1 MTSTEMVPIGTSVES
16 LAHEEMIPEGLVRMV
31 TPLGPAHTLDGLHC
45 TTGSILRMMDIA
57 TCASAEKHS
66 GVNCVTVAVGDVVLE
81 YVPMAGE
88 VLEIVAEPVLVGN
101 TSIEIAVTCTA
112 EFGSERRV
120 VCEAF
125 FTYVTTR
132 SATGEKRKV
141 PPLPA
146 YSSERWASKRAA
158 HRKALLAVEGKTA
171 ASPPASP
178 TSMTQG
184 AKEQQQQ
191 QQQRLEEEELEEEK
205 VAAGPAYFECS
216 EVVLPAHQNHV
227 SNSHNHLHF
236 YNQTGF
242 AYLYPTMPE
251 RFKK

>member
-184 AKEQQQQ
+184 AKEQQEQ
-191 QQQRLEEEELEEEK
+191 QQQRLEEEELEEER

-227 SNSHNHLHF
+227 STTSIFTTKLDLHTCTRLCRRDF
-236 YNQTGF
+236 
-242 AYLYPTMPE
+242 
-251 RFKK
+251 